1 MAPRFILDIVD
12 QFGFDLMYDDLLLN
26 QTKQTQSIL
35 IDINIGGNIYVLRR
49 QLSNESDIIFLT
61 LELDL
66 AWYKMQQCLEGR
78 RRQQKSHRQT

>member
-66 AWYKMQQCLEGR
+66 A
-78 RRQQKSHRQT
+78 